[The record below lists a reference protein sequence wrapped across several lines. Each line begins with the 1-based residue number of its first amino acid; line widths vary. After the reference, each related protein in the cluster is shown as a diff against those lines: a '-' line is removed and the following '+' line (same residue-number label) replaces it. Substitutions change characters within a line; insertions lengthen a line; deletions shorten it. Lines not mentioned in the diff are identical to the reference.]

1 MYLVYGMLLGTLV
14 EAFYLK
20 VLVCFAWTGFLFYR
34 KHCFRYLFPFLFL
47 IMIMLHQCII
57 PIGVVVSMDEGILC
71 LNALN
76 RKYRIPVKY
85 KGSIG
90 DVLWVSDEQLQ
101 SGHFTKFGTLPLM
114 GTIYHAMS
122 INPSIQSYFF
132 SRNESYLSL
141 ISFQIR
147 SLSEFVVIIK
157 KRFGIPMKTK
167 TIRVCVTLWYQYLF
181 GVNASNLS
189 ILLRQVCSQR
199 ITMILLILLFPQPL
213 KNPSFVIV
221 YGPLLLRNL
230 SRIFQNIPEW
240 FLRSVLVFYSCKRL
254 DVISM
259 VLTKIVKPI
268 LGFVLFTMYV
278 LILIGSPLGLYD
290 WFFLIWMNVNAILQD
305 RFTVY
310 GLPPLVCLLFLFRA
324 NSHVKS
330 VVRLVL
336 IAFITVYNPCYTVT
350 FINVGQGDS
359 ILIRTP
365 FSFHTTLID
374 TGRPSAYFE
383 VRRVL
388 SNYGIRNIDQLIIT
402 HADQDHDGLRN
413 RILEDYKVG
422 TVIDK
427 KGTPLKVVYEFLED
441 KAYASKNDNSI
452 ILGLK
457 IKHYVFLFMG
467 DASKAQERDLTRL
480 YQFEDPI
487 FLIKLGH
494 HGSKTS
500 TDPRFIHDLKP
511 KFGLVSSDPSKYGH
525 PHREVIDTLEKYE
538 VEVLETSK
546 LGTIDFVFTPFFD
559 YFVSNRGHFGIIG
572 MVIR

>member
-1 MYLVYGMLLGTLV
+1 M
-14 EAFYLK
+14 
-20 VLVCFAWTGFLFYR
+20 
-34 KHCFRYLFPFLFL
+34 
-47 IMIMLHQCII
+47 
-57 PIGVVVSMDEGILC
+57 
-71 LNALN
+71 
-76 RKYRIPVKY
+76 
-85 KGSIG
+85 
-90 DVLWVSDEQLQ
+90 
-101 SGHFTKFGTLPLM
+101 
-114 GTIYHAMS
+114 
-122 INPSIQSYFF
+122 FF
-132 SRNESYLSL
+132 
-141 ISFQIR
+141 
-147 SLSEFVVIIK
+147 
-157 KRFGIPMKTK
+157 
-167 TIRVCVTLWYQYLF
+167 
-181 GVNASNLS
+181 
-189 ILLRQVCSQR
+189 
-199 ITMILLILLFPQPL
+199 
-213 KNPSFVIV
+213 
-221 YGPLLLRNL
+221 
-230 SRIFQNIPEW
+230 
-240 FLRSVLVFYSCKRL
+240 
-254 DVISM
+254 
-259 VLTKIVKPI
+259 
-268 LGFVLFTMYV
+268 
-278 LILIGSPLGLYD
+278 
-290 WFFLIWMNVNAILQD
+290 
-305 RFTVY
+305 
-310 GLPPLVCLLFLFRA
+310 FLFRA

-402 HADQDHDGLRN
+402 HADQDHDGSRN

-427 KGTPLKVVYEFLED
+427 KGSPLKVVYEFLED